1 MAKVHNFSAGP
12 SILPQEVFQEA
23 SQAVLDFNGTGLSI
37 LEMSHRS
44 KDFVA
49 VMDEA
54 CQLVKDIYGLGDDYE
69 VLFLQGGAS
78 LGFLMSGYNMMRD
91 NKRPAYITTGT
102 WAKKAFKEAKWLSGA
117 VEVGSSADQNFNYIP
132 KGYTVPSGSDYLH
145 YTSNNT
151 IFGTQFHGVPETDAP
166 LVCDMSSDIFCRELD
181 ASKFDLIY
189 AGAQKNMG
197 PAGTTLY
204 IVKKDAIGKSSLD
217 IPTMLDLKIH
227 AEKESMFNTP
237 PVFAVYVSML
247 VLRWIKK
254 TGLAT
259 IGANNQ
265 KKADTLYN
273 EIDRNAMFKGT
284 AAIEDRSLMNGCF
297 LLNDGLDESLNQRFL
312 DMCKEANISGI
323 KGHRSV
329 GGFRAS
335 MYNALPQQSIDAL
348 VEVMKTF
355 ELNVG

>member
-1 MAKVHNFSAGP
+1 MSKVHNFSAGP

-23 SQAVLDFNGTGLSI
+23 SQAVIDFNGTGLSL

-44 KDFVA
+44 KEFVA

-54 CQLVKDIYGLGDDYE
+54 CQLVKDIYHLGDDYE

-78 LGFLMSGYNMMRD
+78 LGFLTSAYNMMRG
-91 NKRPAYITTGT
+91 NKKPAYITTGA

-117 VEVGSSADQNFNYIP
+117 VEVASSADRNFNYIP
-132 KGYTVPSGSDYLH
+132 KGYSVPAESDFLH

-151 IFGTQFHGVPETDAP
+151 IFGTQYHEVPKANVP

-181 ASKFDLIY
+181 AKQFDLIY

-217 IPTMLDLKIH
+217 VPTMLDLKTH

-247 VLRWIKK
+247 VLRWIKA
-254 TGLAT
+254 TGLAA

-265 KKADTLYN
+265 RKADALYN
-273 EIDRNAMFKGT
+273 EIDRNGMFKGT
-284 AAIEDRSLMNGCF
+284 AAKEDRSLMNGCF
-297 LLNDGLDESLNQRFL
+297 LLNDGLADDLNQQFL
-312 DMCKEANISGI
+312 DLCKEANISGI

-335 MYNALPQQSIDAL
+335 MYNALPQESVNAL

-355 ELNVG
+355 ESKFG